1 MCKILSID
9 TEAESDYKV
18 PVNPSDLTVLEAL
31 AFGYDVTWPI
41 SLILNRKAL
50 ACYQMLFRHLLYCKH
65 VEKMLSNV
73 WLATKVPHRE
83 TLFTWSNHSQNVY
96 DINFAQTDSK
106 RKMSLFLTAIYIFT
120 IIYINVISVLNWR
133 FVAQFNQNFLSAFQG
148 LKSFSSEYVTSF
160 ALKQK
165 MLHFMQNLEYHMTFE
180 VLEPNWMEMI
190 AKIQSGKVSNVDQV
204 NKLIIMFIIYI
215 LLT

>member
-73 WLATKVPHRE
+73 WLATKV
-83 TLFTWSNHSQNVY
+83 VY
-96 DINFAQTDSK
+96 SSYFK
-106 RKMSLFLTAIYIFT
+106 LGY
-120 IIYINVISVLNWR
+120 IIYLRREMLFR
-133 FVAQFNQNFLSAFQG
+133 FL
-148 LKSFSSEYVTSF
+148 VTF
-160 ALKQK
+160 K
-165 MLHFMQNLEYHMTFE
+165 FC
-180 VLEPNWMEMI
+180 
-190 AKIQSGKVSNVDQV
+190 V
-204 NKLIIMFIIYI
+204 NKRTAPSKCLHIRVNMC
-215 LLT
+215 